1 MDSSIISF
9 LNPSTQKVNT
19 PYSKEIKDNNKAND
33 FKSAIDQVQEKVQKT
48 DQERDYQKVGIQSKA
63 LKKTSSVVE
72 RIVPKE
78 DSVLEDVSSSLDMMM
93 QILMSQLSLT
103 KEQVEEILIS
113 QGITLDEL
121 GQEDTFRQFIIT
133 ALETDEITLLS
144 DPDQL
149 KTMKQLWESLQTIEN
164 INGQDKQ
171 VVIQEMVIEDG
182 RVVEETTTIEVQ
194 KLSQEEIL
202 NNQNELEV
210 VTSVAV
216 EDSIIPVLDKK
227 AEGNTIGD
235 EPFVLGRTQTS
246 MGMTIPIQALVQD
259 QPTYLWREQQSFP
272 TTMLNQD
279 LANPVHSQIIEK
291 FHYTELQT
299 AKEIQMDLAPKE
311 LGKLSL
317 KMVEQNGV
325 ITAQIK
331 VEHDKTKELIMQ
343 NIESLK
349 DGFEKQGLSITD
361 VQVEVKKD
369 PHQSQMEKEKQ
380 KSAKRIQELISKH
393 MEVEPVTQAVEHS
406 RIDNLTSVEVDYKA

>member
-19 PYSKEIKDNNKAND
+19 PYSKEVKDVKQSKD
-33 FKSAIDQVQEKVQKT
+33 FKSTIDQVQEKVQKT
-48 DQERDYQKVGIQSKA
+48 NLDRDYQKAGMQGKVFKKA
-63 LKKTSSVVE
+63 PSVVE
-72 RIVPKE
+72 RAILKE
-78 DSVLEDVSSSLDMMM
+78 DSVVEDVSSSVELMM
-93 QILMSQLSLT
+93 QMLMSQLNLT
-103 KEQVEEILIS
+103 KEQVEEILSS
-113 QGITLDEL
+113 QGITLEEL
-121 GQEDTFRQFIIT
+121 TQEETFRQFVIT

-144 DPDQL
+144 DPEQM
-149 KTMKQLWESLQTIEN
+149 KTMKQLWESLQTIEST
-164 INGQDKQ
+164 NGQNKQ

-194 KLSQEEIL
+194 KLNQEDTL
-202 NNQNELEV
+202 ANQNGTEV
-210 VTSVAV
+210 LTSVNV
-216 EDSIIPVLDKK
+216 EESTAPVLDKK
-227 AEGNTIGD
+227 IEGTTLAD
-235 EPFVLGRTQTS
+235 EPLVLGRAQTS
-246 MGMTIPIQALVQD
+246 MGMTIPIQALVQE
-259 QPTYLWREQQSFP
+259 QPAYLWQEQQSFP
-272 TTMLNQD
+272 TTMVNQD

-291 FHYTELQT
+291 FQYTELQA
-299 AKEIQMDLAPKE
+299 AKEIQMDLSPKE

-331 VEHDKTKELIMQ
+331 VEQDKTKELIMQ

-349 DGFEKQGLSITD
+349 EGFEKQGLSIAD

-393 MEVEPVTQAVEHS
+393 MEIEPGAQSVEHS
-406 RIDNLTSVEVDYKA
+406 KIDNLTSAEVDYKA